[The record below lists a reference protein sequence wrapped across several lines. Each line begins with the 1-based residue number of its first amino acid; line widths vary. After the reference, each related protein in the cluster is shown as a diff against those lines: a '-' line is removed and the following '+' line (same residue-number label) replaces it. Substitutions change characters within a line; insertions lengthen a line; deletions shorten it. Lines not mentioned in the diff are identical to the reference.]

1 MTGPYTQ
8 LTAEQITA
16 KLRGIRDARPIGDAR
31 ERRAAWDRC
40 WVENSSPS
48 YFNVG
53 NENEHEQFRAL
64 RTRVAMQYLWGVEEV
79 VEFGCGAGDN
89 LLGVATVKKLRG
101 YDWSESAVAR
111 CRAKGIEAEQ
121 FDMFEPH
128 AVPLEGCGVL
138 TVHAM
143 EQLGVNHGRMLNL
156 LLAARPAVVVHIEPI
171 YELYDPLDLND
182 FLAMKYH
189 DARGYLKGY
198 LPCLELYADLIE
210 VTKSAFGNIN
220 HRAYSVVAWRPK
232 P

>member
-1 MTGPYTQ
+1 MGPYTQ

-16 KLRGIRDARPIGDAR
+16 KLRGIRDARPIGDAT

-40 WVENSSPS
+40 WVENASPS

-53 NENEHEQFRAL
+53 NEHEHEQFVNL
-64 RTRVAMQYLWGVEEV
+64 RERLFVEHFAGLPEI

-89 LLGVATVKKLRG
+89 LDALPMPKRRG
-101 YDWSESAVAR
+101 YDWAESAVAR
-111 CRAKGIEAEQ
+111 CRAKGIEADH
-121 FDMFEPH
+121 FDMFEPR
-128 AVPLEGCGVL
+128 AVSLEGCGVL

-143 EQLGVNHGRMLNL
+143 EQLGLNHGRMLNL

-220 HRAYSVVAWRPK
+220 HRAYSVVVWRPK
-232 P
+232 K

>member
-1 MTGPYTQ
+1 MIGPYTQ
-8 LTAEQITA
+8 LTSEQITA

-40 WVENSSPS
+40 WVENASPS

-53 NENEHEQFRAL
+53 NENEHQQFVDL
-64 RTRVAMQYLWGVEEV
+64 RTRVFHEYFAGLQEI

-89 LLGVATVKKLRG
+89 LKELPFKTVRG
-101 YDWSESAVAR
+101 YDWSEAAVGR
-111 CRAKGIEAEQ
+111 CRARGIDADT
-121 FDMFEPH
+121 FDMFEPRW
-128 AVPLEGCGVL
+128 VPLATCGVL
-138 TVHAM
+138 TVHAF
-143 EQLGVNHGRMLNL
+143 EQLGTQHTHMLNL
-156 LLAARPAVVVHIEPI
+156 LLTTRPAVVVHIEPI

-232 P
+232 K